1 GQEIKRLRVEAGMT
15 ARDFAVRVGKSVA
28 YIGKIETQGEI
39 PSPELVC
46 QLAEVLGRDPE
57 LLLRIAKESYLSAAE
72 RELDRKFADALTA
85 YRRTSKQATV
95 EKTEENTKMA
105 TVVSL
110 INMKGGVGK
119 TTLAS
124 QLAHAADMDREYK
137 VLAVDLDPQSNLS
150 QTLMGAQK
158 YVAHL
163 KKGLPTVAQVFDEY
177 VGPSPVGS
185 APRPLDLDEV
195 IVKNVGYWS

>member
-1 GQEIKRLRVEAGMT
+1 
-15 ARDFAVRVGKSVA
+15 
-28 YIGKIETQGEI
+28 
-39 PSPELVC
+39 
-46 QLAEVLGRDPE
+46 
-57 LLLRIAKESYLSAAE
+57 
-72 RELDRKFADALTA
+72 
-85 YRRTSKQATV
+85 
-95 EKTEENTKMA
+95 
-105 TVVSL
+105 VVSL

-163 KKGLPTVAQVFDEY
+163 NKGLPTVAQVFDEY
-177 VGPSPVGS
+177 VGPGPVGS

-195 IVKNVGYWS
+195 IVKNVGYWSKSSLDLIPSRLELSRTLKNP